1 MTAQPPTS
9 LRSATP
15 VTDPW
20 SVVSLFAPYLRLAHQ
35 IPGRV
40 RLKLDAAAL
49 DVPLLRGLGAQALQ
63 QALASVR
70 GVQDFSFNLLAR
82 SCVITYDNATIP
94 DAAWPDLLAQRPSAS
109 AQTLVAILHE
119 TYEEVRHG
127 QR

>member
-1 MTAQPPTS
+1 
-9 LRSATP
+9 
-15 VTDPW
+15 V
-20 SVVSLFAPYLRLAHQ
+20 PYLRLAHQ

-109 AQTLVAILHE
+109 AQTLLAILQE
-119 TYEEVRHG
+119 TYEELRCG
-127 QR
+127 QH

>member
-1 MTAQPPTS
+1 MTAKQTHSLHAPP
-9 LRSATP
+9 P
-15 VTDPW
+15 GVDPW
-20 SVVSLFAPYLRLAHQ
+20 GVVSLFAPYLRIAHQ

-63 QALASVR
+63 QALGSVR

>member
-1 MTAQPPTS
+1 M
-9 LRSATP
+9 
-15 VTDPW
+15 
-20 SVVSLFAPYLRLAHQ
+20 SLFAPYLRLAHQ

-94 DAAWPDLLAQRPSAS
+94 DAAWPDLLAQRPSVS
-109 AQTLVAILHE
+109 AQTLLAILQE
-119 TYEEVRHG
+119 SYEELRCG
-127 QR
+127 QH

>member
-1 MTAQPPTS
+1 MTAQQPTS

-15 VTDPW
+15 GTDPW

-94 DAAWPDLLAQRPSAS
+94 DAAWPDLLAQRPSVS
-109 AQTLVAILHE
+109 AQTLLAILHE
-119 TYEEVRHG
+119 RYEELRCG
-127 QR
+127 QH